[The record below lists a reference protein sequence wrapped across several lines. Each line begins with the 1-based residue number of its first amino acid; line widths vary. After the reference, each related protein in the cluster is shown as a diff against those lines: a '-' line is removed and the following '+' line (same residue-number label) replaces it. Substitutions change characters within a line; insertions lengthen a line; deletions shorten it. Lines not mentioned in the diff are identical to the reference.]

1 MDFRQDILDTFEGKN
16 RNIVWQPRLEHWFN
30 VNKVLDKLPKRFKDA
45 GILDVYRDL
54 RASVRY
60 FYGESVDISS
70 PATYIAFE
78 YADGVAVEEVVE
90 GEVIHVYF
98 RSPKGNLYG
107 RKRLGEWGCSWHYVE
122 HPVKKLED
130 LEILE
135 YIVTNTHYR
144 FNREFYEEAKDKLD
158 GLGEIQF
165 YWERSPFQRLFLQFA
180 GIENTISLVYDYP
193 QRLKEYLRKAEEAED
208 ELFEVLASC
217 PVRILN
223 FGENIDGRFN
233 SPQIFEE
240 WLLPYYEKRVAQ
252 LHRAGKYCHI
262 HMDGSLKPLLVYL
275 KELPFDGI
283 EAPTPLPQG
292 DVEVEELK
300 EAVGDKV
307 ILDGLPM
314 LLFMREYNLS
324 ELEDFTLKVLKT
336 FAPRIILGI
345 SDELSP
351 MCDVERVR
359 FVSEL
364 VEKWNKERGGE
375 GGPDSV

>member
-1 MDFRQDILDTFEGKN
+1 MGMDFRRDILATFEGTN

-30 VNKVLDKLPKRFKDA
+30 VNKTLGRLPERFKDV
-45 GILDVYRDL
+45 GNILDIYRDL
-54 RASVRY
+54 GASVRY

-70 PATYIAFE
+70 PRTYILFE
-78 YADGVAVEEVVE
+78 YFGGAAVEEVTDGDE
-90 GEVIHVYF
+90 IHVYF
-98 RSPKGNLYG
+98 RSPLGTLHGCK
-107 RKRLGEWGCSWHYVE
+107 KLGEWGCSWHYIE

-135 YIVTNTHYR
+135 YVVTHTRYR
-144 FNREFYEEAKDKLD
+144 FNEEFFQEAKAKLD

-180 GIENTISLVYDYP
+180 GIETTIALVHDYP
-193 QRLKEYLRKAEEAED
+193 ERLKEYLRKAEEAED
-208 ELFEVLASC
+208 GLFEILASC

-223 FGENIDGRFN
+223 FGENIDGRFD
-233 SPQIFEE
+233 SPRIFEE

-252 LHRAGKYCHI
+252 LHKAGKFCHI
-262 HMDGSLKPLLVYL
+262 HMDGSLKPLLPYL
-275 KELPFDGI
+275 KDLPFDGI

-292 DVEVEELK
+292 DVTLEELR
-300 EAVGDKV
+300 EAVGNKV
-307 ILDGLPM
+307 VLDGIPM
-314 LLFMREYNLS
+314 LLFMPEYDLS
-324 ELEDFTLKVLKT
+324 LLEAFTLEVLRA

-359 FVSEL
+359 FVSKL
-364 VEKWNKERGGE
+364 VEDWNSGQRR
-375 GGPDSV
+375 

>member
-1 MDFRQDILDTFEGKN
+1 M
-16 RNIVWQPRLEHWFN
+16 WQPRLEHWFN
-30 VNKVLDKLPKRFKDA
+30 VNRTLGKLPEKFKNMDIL
-45 GILDVYRDL
+45 GIYRDL

-70 PATYIAFE
+70 PRTYILFE
-78 YADGVAVEEVVE
+78 YTDGAAVEEVTE
-90 GEVIHVYF
+90 GDTIHVYF
-98 RSPKGNLYG
+98 RSPLGTLYG
-107 RKRLGEWGCSWHYVE
+107 CKKLGEWGCSWHYVE

-135 YIVTNTHYR
+135 YIVTHTRYR
-144 FNREFYEEAKDKLD
+144 FNEEFYHEARSKLD

-180 GIENTISLVYDYP
+180 GIENTIALIYDHP
-193 QRLKEYLRKAEEAED
+193 QRLKEYLKKAEEAED

-217 PVRILN
+217 PVKILN

-233 SPQIFEE
+233 SPAIFET

-252 LHRAGKYCHI
+252 LHKAGKFCHI
-262 HMDGSLKPLLVYL
+262 HMDGSLKPLLPYL
-275 KELPFDGI
+275 KDLPFDGI

-292 DVEVEELK
+292 DVELEELR
-300 EAVGDKV
+300 EAIGDKV
-307 ILDGLPM
+307 ILDGIPM
-314 LLFMREYNLS
+314 LLFMPEYDLA
-324 ELEDFTLKVLKT
+324 ELEEFTLKVLKA

-364 VEKWNKERGGE
+364 VERWNRERG
-375 GGPDSV
+375 